1 MTYFLFFQLSTL
13 MIWFMQSFLGP
24 ESTIGGI
31 KGLKVSAAIIWID
44 VIVARNQKQIFNW
57 KQRNFRE
64 NVHFLTF
71 PAYFLIPILFCNL
84 NANCSN
90 LLDMRNLQEQVKNA
104 FCYQKLFWPFIVGI
118 NWTLISKLLQI
129 LGFHSQTKVF
139 LDHWSIF
146 FLQ

>member
-1 MTYFLFFQLSTL
+1 MARAQMTYFLFFQLSTL

-104 FCYQKLFWPFIVGI
+104 FCYQKLFWPFIVGKNCSSDLKI
-118 NWTLISKLLQI
+118 I
-129 LGFHSQTKVF
+129 
-139 LDHWSIF
+139 
-146 FLQ
+146 